1 MSPSMEKERIDHQVL
16 NSIFSGTEP
25 DRNTLA
31 KYQIRLAAFFG
42 ISVYKR
48 LERCVGTHPE
58 KLWVKIPNYFCLS
71 AYFTRSNKCA
81 LSECRSVGWGVDQN
95 VFIRIYNLLQVVSKT
110 KATTRVNSELGMN
123 IIQIWVC
130 GDKVTPLA
138 PSKHAVFDVG
148 IFFGKKRTNAL
159 AGVLVD
165 NDIKGD

>member
-71 AYFTRSNKCA
+71 AYQENFHQKRHLPGTRTIVQSLSNVKFQVIFWFFPRRQWRRTSDTTGARERRPRACA
-81 LSECRSVGWGVDQN
+81 CS
-95 VFIRIYNLLQVVSKT
+95 
-110 KATTRVNSELGMN
+110 
-123 IIQIWVC
+123 
-130 GDKVTPLA
+130 A
-138 PSKHAVFDVG
+138 PPA
-148 IFFGKKRTNAL
+148 R
-159 AGVLVD
+159 
-165 NDIKGD
+165 

>member
-71 AYFTRSNKCA
+71 AYMFEQSIHT
-81 LSECRSVGWGVDQN
+81 GV
-95 VFIRIYNLLQVVSKT
+95 VIGCFEAFCHTITPKTVV
-110 KATTRVNSELGMN
+110 
-123 IIQIWVC
+123 
-130 GDKVTPLA
+130 
-138 PSKHAVFDVG
+138 
-148 IFFGKKRTNAL
+148 
-159 AGVLVD
+159 
-165 NDIKGD
+165 

>member
-71 AYFTRSNKCA
+71 AYIPRRGHVWLTPYVPGIA
-81 LSECRSVGWGVDQN
+81 VTTLIGLGAWG
-95 VFIRIYNLLQVVSKT
+95 I
-110 KATTRVNSELGMN
+110 
-123 IIQIWVC
+123 
-130 GDKVTPLA
+130 
-138 PSKHAVFDVG
+138 
-148 IFFGKKRTNAL
+148 
-159 AGVLVD
+159 
-165 NDIKGD
+165 

>member
-71 AYFTRSNKCA
+71 AYQQA
-81 LSECRSVGWGVDQN
+81 LALAE
-95 VFIRIYNLLQVVSKT
+95 
-110 KATTRVNSELGMN
+110 ELGMRPL
-123 IIQIWVC
+123 QAHC
-130 GDKVTPLA
+130 YLGLGTLYAVTGQREVARTAPGAAITLYRAMEMTLWLPQAEATLA
-138 PSKHAVFDVG
+138 QADG
-148 IFFGKKRTNAL
+148 R
-159 AGVLVD
+159 
-165 NDIKGD
+165 